1 MSDKFWDYRIL
12 KRTYSTGEIGYGI
25 YEVFYNGKG
34 KPIMCTEDPCGA
46 YGDTIEELQQDFT
59 PHISILDITVV
70 EKRLINGSCKGISI
84 SISGQR
90 GLIMKWGN

>member
-46 YGDTIEELQQDFT
+46 YGDTIEELQQDLKWMLEALNQ
-59 PHISILDITVV
+59 PVLDYD
-70 EKRLINGSCKGISI
+70 KNF
-84 SISGQR
+84 
-90 GLIMKWGN
+90 